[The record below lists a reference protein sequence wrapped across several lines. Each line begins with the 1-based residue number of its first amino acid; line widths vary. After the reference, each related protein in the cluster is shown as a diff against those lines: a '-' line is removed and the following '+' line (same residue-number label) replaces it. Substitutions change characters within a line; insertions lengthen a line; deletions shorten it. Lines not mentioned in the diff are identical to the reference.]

1 LAASVPLIV
10 LPLTVTALAVPAFLS
25 ANAPLAAPP
34 RVTVSPASAVIAAVP
49 PSVAVVVVS

>member
-1 LAASVPLIV
+1 MAASVPLMV
-10 LPLTVTALAVPAFLS
+10 LPVTVTVLAVPAFLS